1 LIVVGQAAVAT
12 KRHWDMLERK
22 EQRELTHIVRKSKG
36 IPSNLSKSERKEL
49 GRLLKKL
56 KLGRLGRDV
65 AGIATGAR
73 RGKKH

>member
-1 LIVVGQAAVAT
+1 MPIRTLRRAIPLAWLIVVGQAAVAT
-12 KRHWDMLERK
+12 KRHWDML
-22 EQRELTHIVRKSKG
+22 
-36 IPSNLSKSERKEL
+36 ERKEL